1 MTTPEHR
8 IAELGLDL
16 PPPTRLPDG
25 LHLPFSFVNI
35 RGDRLIFSGHPK
47 NGMDG
52 GIAGPFGV
60 VGTDLTTEAAY
71 AEARDVALTVLANM
85 KAEIGELSR
94 ITGWVRVFGMV
105 TSAPGYTEQ
114 HLVVNGFSDL
124 IIDVFGAEAGRH
136 ARSAVGV
143 AGLPMGFAMEIEGE
157 MQIRM

>member
-1 MTTPEHR
+1 MTTPEDR
-8 IAELGLDL
+8 LNALGLDL
-16 PPPTRLPDG
+16 PPPTQLPNG
-25 LHLPFSFVNI
+25 LHLPFSFVNV

-60 VGTDLTTEAAY
+60 VGTDLTTDAAY
-71 AEARDVALTVLANM
+71 AEARNVALTVFANM

-94 ITGWVRVFGMV
+94 IAGWVRVFGMV

-124 IIDVFGAEAGRH
+124 VIDVFGTEAGRH
-136 ARSAVGV
+136 ARSAIGV

-157 MQIRM
+157 AQIRM

>member
-1 MTTPEHR
+1 MTTPEDR
-8 IAELGLDL
+8 IAVLGLDL

-85 KAEIGELSR
+85 KAEIGELS
-94 ITGWVRVFGMV
+94 GSPDGCGS
-105 TSAPGYTEQ
+105 SAW
-114 HLVVNGFSDL
+114 
-124 IIDVFGAEAGRH
+124 
-136 ARSAVGV
+136 
-143 AGLPMGFAMEIEGE
+143 
-157 MQIRM
+157 